1 MNLTRRNAL
10 ALGSA
15 ALTISV
21 VPVNFALAAP
31 EDAMIALNEFTGWA
45 EPTEGGIELT
55 APEIAENGN
64 TVPIMVSAPGA
75 TSIIVFAENNP
86 LPGVVV
92 FHFGALSAE
101 SSISTRIRLAETQTV
116 LAVAK
121 MADGSF
127 VKTSKVVKVTI
138 GGCGG

>member
-1 MNLTRRNAL
+1 MK
-10 ALGSA
+10 
-15 ALTISV
+15 
-21 VPVNFALAAP
+21 
-31 EDAMIALNEFTGWA
+31 ALNNFTGGA
-45 EPTEGGIELT
+45 EATEGGIELT

-64 TVPIMVSAPGA
+64 TVPIKVSAPGA
-75 TSIIVFAENNP
+75 VSITVFAEKNP

-101 SSISTRIRLAETQTV
+101 SAISTRIRLAETQDV

-127 VKTSKVVKVTI
+127 VKTSKTVKVTI